1 MRHYPT
7 ASESAAPEDANSH
20 DQSGFTLLEIMVAM
34 VVLTMIV
41 TTAFGALRLGER
53 SWEAGLKHTAKT
65 ETLRS
70 VTGALQRLF
79 NQTLPISWTNN
90 TETTIA
96 FGGNHEQL
104 RFIAPAPLHYGAT
117 GLFEY
122 TLAVEL
128 DADNK
133 RLMLYYRLHNPDSP
147 GFEANDVD
155 RQEVMLVNELNT
167 VNLRYYGSPI
177 AKDPPQW
184 HMLWTSKA
192 ETFPLL
198 VHIQIV
204 PLSQRESWPDL
215 FLTLHTGLIE

>member
-1 MRHYPT
+1 MKDHPT
-7 ASESAAPEDANSH
+7 AAECVAPVDANSRH
-20 DQSGFTLLEIMVAM
+20 QCGFTLLEIMVAM

-41 TTAFGALRLGER
+41 ATSFGALRLGER

-70 VTGALQRLF
+70 VSGALQRLF
-79 NQTLPISWTNN
+79 NQTLPISWRNN
-90 TETTIA
+90 AKTTIA
-96 FGGNHEQL
+96 FDANHEQL
-104 RFIAPAPLHYGAT
+104 RFIAPAPLHHGAT

-122 TLAVEL
+122 TLAVES
-128 DADNK
+128 DAVNK

-147 GFEANDVD
+147 GFEASDAD
-155 RQEVMLVNELNT
+155 RQEIMLIDKLDA

-177 AKDPPQW
+177 AKKDPQW
-184 HMLWTSKA
+184 NLLWTNKA
-192 ETFPLL
+192 ETFPQL

-204 PLSQRESWPDL
+204 PLSQREAWPDL